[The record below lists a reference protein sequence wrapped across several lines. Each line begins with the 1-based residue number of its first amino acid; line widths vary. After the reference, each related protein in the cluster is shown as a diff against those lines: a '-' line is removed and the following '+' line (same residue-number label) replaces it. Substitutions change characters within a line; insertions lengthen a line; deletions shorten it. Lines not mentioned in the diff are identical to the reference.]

1 MFSSRTE
8 LKDKLASAEAEVT
21 RLESEVA
28 EVQSLNQTIADQA
41 EQIVDLKDELESITK
56 KHDEIVAEKADLETK
71 LAEAESKS
79 SPEALQALVTEEMAK
94 CGHKPVEEIKDEQIQ
109 SGKKATRSEFESMD
123 HVARNQFIKEGGKI
137 TE

>member
-8 LKDKLASAEAEVT
+8 LKDKLASAEAEVI

-28 EVQSLNQTIADQA
+28 EIQSLNKTIADQA

-94 CGHKPVEEIKDEQIQ
+94 CGHKPVEEIVEEKV
-109 SGKKATRSEFESMD
+109 
-123 HVARNQFIKEGGKI
+123 VAIKEVSREAFNAMRPKQKSDFCLNGGKI
-137 TE
+137 K